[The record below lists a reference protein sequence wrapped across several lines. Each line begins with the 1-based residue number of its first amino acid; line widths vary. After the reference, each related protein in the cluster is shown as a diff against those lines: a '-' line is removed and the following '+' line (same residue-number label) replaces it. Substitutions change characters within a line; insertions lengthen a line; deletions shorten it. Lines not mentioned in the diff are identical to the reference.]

1 MSRQAILPGSN
12 DHSIEATENG
22 EAAGFLAKVGKRVKA
37 VRQERGVTRKALSEL
52 SGISERYLAR
62 LEGGTGNIS
71 IALLYRIALGLN
83 CTLSELM
90 ENDSSV
96 DDLVSSYKRARPEI
110 RSQVDLLLNLKDALA
125 RKAKR
130 ICLIGLRGAGKS
142 TLGKLLGADMGLP
155 FLELNKEIENEGG
168 MPVDEIIAL
177 YGQEGYRR
185 LEYQALERIAASK
198 DALVLAVAGG
208 IVSDPEAYAY
218 ALEHFHTVWLKAS
231 PEEHMERV
239 RARQIHVDIGGQ
251 ATQQQAQWFQVPAR
265 ATQRDPGQLQT
276 GKLAAPQ
283 GSRGTA
289 CPQSGRA
296 QKVSGQACGYVT
308 QQEKYKAGNAGGE
321 QQLATGHR

>member
-1 MSRQAILPGSN
+1 MNRQAILSGDN
-12 DHSIEATENG
+12 DHTIETSEDG
-22 EAAGFLAKVGKRVKA
+22 EAAEFLAKVGQNVKS
-37 VRQERGVTRKALSEL
+37 VRQERGITRKALSEL
-52 SGISERYLAR
+52 SGISERYLAQ

-71 IALLYRIALGLN
+71 IALLYRIARGLN
-83 CTLSELM
+83 CTLNELM
-90 ENDSSV
+90 DNDGGG
-96 DDLVSSYKRARPEI
+96 DDLVLSYRRARPEV
-110 RSQVDLLLNLKDALA
+110 RGQVDLLLNLKDAQA
-125 RKAKR
+125 KKGKR

-185 LEYQALERIAASK
+185 LEYQALERIVASK

-239 RARQIHVDIGGQ
+239 RLQGDERPMSGNPKAMESLKTILLERVELYSQ
-251 ATQQQAQWFQVPAR
+251 ADTMVNTSGR
-265 ATQRDPGQLQT
+265 RIEDSRGQL
-276 GKLAAPQ
+276 LAA
-283 GSRGTA
+283 
-289 CPQSGRA
+289 
-296 QKVSGQACGYVT
+296 VQALCYP
-308 QQEKYKAGNAGGE
+308 
-321 QQLATGHR
+321 